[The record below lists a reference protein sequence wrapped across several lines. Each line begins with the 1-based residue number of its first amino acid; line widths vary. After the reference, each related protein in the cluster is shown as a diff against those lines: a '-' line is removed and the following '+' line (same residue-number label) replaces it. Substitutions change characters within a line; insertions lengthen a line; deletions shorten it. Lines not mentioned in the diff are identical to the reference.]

1 MSKWFGLFEKLGDRL
16 IDEAKD
22 WWKMWSSWLAIAW
35 GVIVTAVWNSPET
48 LQMVVNAMPEEVRAL
63 LSPLILGIV
72 GGLPILVRL
81 IKQQKLSGK
90 GSSEPSSE

>member
-1 MSKWFGLFEKLGDRL
+1 MSRLFGLLEKLTDRL

-22 WWKMWSSWLAIAW
+22 WWKMWSSWLAIIW

-48 LQMVVNAMPEEVRAL
+48 LQMAVNAMPEEIRAY
-63 LSPLILGIV
+63 LSPLVLGV
-72 GGLPILVRL
+72 VAGLPILVRL